1 MAPLG
6 RAPAAVASLD
16 DFITYLLQI
25 NAGSGH
31 TQTFIVNETT
41 IMRMQ
46 RINIAE
52 KATIPDEL

>member
-6 RAPAAVASLD
+6 RTPAAVASLD
-16 DFITYLLQI
+16 DFITYPLQI
-25 NAGSGH
+25 NAGSRH